1 MPPAPFVPNSKIEVP
16 TAEEISASL
25 LASSDVAP
33 PAVATLSEPEPAETT
48 FIKPSIHA
56 PKKAMGKFSLSSLK
70 EKISTGNFQE
80 ENAQVAEV
88 ELDLRPGQQ
97 KEINQEELRNAW
109 FTFAQRKNQ
118 EGKVSEYMILNR
130 NFELQNGTEIH
141 LKVDNPVQVE
151 QFNDVKAELLGELR
165 KTLQNNKLSVVVE
178 FVEVVGAKRLYTS
191 IDKYNF
197 LAEQYPVL
205 TELKQRLGLD
215 TDF

>member
-1 MPPAPFVPNSKIEVP
+1 M
-16 TAEEISASL
+16 
-25 LASSDVAP
+25 
-33 PAVATLSEPEPAETT
+33 ATVSEPAAAESGFVKPALA
-48 FIKPSIHA
+48 A
-56 PKKAMGKFSLSSLK
+56 PKKPLGKFSLSGLK
-70 EKISTGNFQE
+70 EKISSGNFQE
-80 ENAQVAEV
+80 ETTEVAEA
-88 ELDLRPGQQ
+88 ELDLRPGMQ
-97 KEINQEELRNAW
+97 KPVQMDELRTAW
-109 FTFAQRKNQ
+109 FAFAQRKNQ

-165 KTLQNNKLSVVVE
+165 RKVQNNKLNVMVE
-178 FVEVVGAKRLYTS
+178 FVEVQDAKRLYTS

-197 LAEQYPVL
+197 LAEQYPLL

>member
-1 MPPAPFVPNSKIEVP
+1 
-16 TAEEISASL
+16 
-25 LASSDVAP
+25 
-33 PAVATLSEPEPAETT
+33 
-48 FIKPSIHA
+48 
-56 PKKAMGKFSLSSLK
+56 MGKFSLNSLK

-80 ENAQVAEV
+80 ESTEIAEA
-88 ELDLRPGQQ
+88 ELDMRPGQQ
-97 KEINQEELRNAW
+97 KPIEMDALRTAW
-109 FTFAQRKNQ
+109 FAFAQRKNQ

-165 KTLQNNKLSVVVE
+165 RKVQNNKLNVLVE

-197 LAEQYPVL
+197 LAEQYPIL